1 MIVVADLIPMRPSS
15 PSTPIATAITTMA
28 VVLGLTGSP
37 LAGSAVASAE
47 TVNGKIAYATAGL
60 GEIFAV
66 GADGTNTTRL
76 TRTEKI
82 ESDAVFSPDG
92 RRLAVVRFPPR
103 EPDDLYVIEADGSG
117 SSRLTRARQE
127 VESPAWSAD
136 GAKILFLSDRDGDL
150 RSEIYAIN
158 PDGSGSTRLAEDADL
173 IDERPT
179 LSTASDKVAY
189 ASFDGSD
196 TEIVVIDLDGSDK
209 LVLTDDPGS
218 DVDPVLS
225 PDGGTIAW
233 TSNRSGDPEIY
244 TMSSD
249 GSNVVRL
256 TFGGALDPDFSAD
269 GQRIAYTALNQ
280 GFGTRAVVANAD
292 GSGPLAVSR
301 PAQNALALE
310 LSPNSRRLAYGE
322 ILPLPGEDPQ
332 FNLFS
337 TAIDGA
343 ASKKLTRR
351 RDLAIYADWQPL
363 AEAEPDPPL
372 SLTVKPNRARRGR
385 PPTARFSCSNECD
398 LVVVGTTKRRKGGL
412 RSRARRHL
420 VGNDPV
426 TVTVLERKLLGRIPG
441 RRARV
446 RVSARARDDFGHRD
460 QAKTAIRVTGI

>member
-1 MIVVADLIPMRPSS
+1 MRPSS
-15 PSTPIATAITTMA
+15 LSIPITTIA

-37 LAGSAVASAE
+37 LAGSAIASAG

-60 GEIFAV
+60 GEIFTV
-66 GADGTNTTRL
+66 GADGSNRTRL

-82 ESDAVFSPDG
+82 ESEAVFSPDG
-92 RRLAVVRFPPR
+92 GRLAVVRFPPR
-103 EPDDLYVIEADGSG
+103 KPDDLYVIEADGSG
-117 SSRLTRARQE
+117 SRRLTRARQE

-136 GAKILFLSDRDGDL
+136 GGKVLFLSDRDGDL
-150 RSEIYAIN
+150 RSEIYAIS
-158 PDGSGSTRLAEDADL
+158 PDGGGSTRLADDADL
-173 IDERPT
+173 IDEGPT
-179 LSTASDKVAY
+179 LSTAGDKVAY

-196 TEIVVIDLDGSDK
+196 REIVVIDLDGSDK

-244 TMSSD
+244 TMSSN
-249 GSNVVRL
+249 GSDVERL
-256 TFGGALDPDFSAD
+256 TFGGALEPSFSAD
-269 GQRIAYTALNQ
+269 GQRIAYTALNP

-292 GSGPLAVSR
+292 GSGALVVSR
-301 PAQNALALE
+301 PGQNALALE
-310 LSPNSRRLAYGE
+310 LAPDSRRLAYEE

-337 TAIDGA
+337 TTIDGA
-343 ASKKLTRR
+343 ATTKLTRR

-363 AEAEPDPPL
+363 AEAEPDPAL

-398 LVVVGTTKRRKGGL
+398 LVVVGTTKGRKGRL

-420 VGNDPV
+420 VGNDPLRL
-426 TVTVLERKLLGRIPG
+426 TVLERKLLARIPG
-441 RRARV
+441 SRARV

-460 QAKTAIRVTGI
+460 EAKTTIRIRGI